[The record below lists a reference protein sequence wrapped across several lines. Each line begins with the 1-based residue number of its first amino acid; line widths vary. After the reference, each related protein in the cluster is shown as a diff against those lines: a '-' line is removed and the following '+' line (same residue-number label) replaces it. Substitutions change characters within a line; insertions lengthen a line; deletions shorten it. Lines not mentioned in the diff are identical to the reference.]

1 MKETVEYIGVF
12 ILVLVMLSIV
22 YCIIMLIFNGILS
35 CCTNFR
41 IKLPVQKRFV
51 GKITPI
57 YKLTYWTSID
67 NKRNYFL
74 QKWELE
80 YTDFNFGS
88 WQTVLVPFSTL
99 FQRLRYVD
107 KKKFDLGVLP
117 DDVVATLDLAKK
129 WNFEYDK
136 LLAENR
142 KKLTKSNKFKA
153 MMNNLNK
160 DFNENYTE

>member
-1 MKETVEYIGVF
+1 MEILAVCF
-12 ILVLVMLSIV
+12 LMLVLGGALYALAML
-22 YCIIMLIFNGILS
+22 MFNRLLS
-35 CCTNFR
+35 NLKFR

-51 GKITPI
+51 GKMTPI
-57 YKLTYWTSID
+57 YRLSTWTDDEI
-67 NKRNYFL
+67 KRVYYI

-80 YTDFNFGS
+80 YADIEMGS
-88 WQTVLVPFSTL
+88 WQTIWIPFASL
-99 FQRLRYVD
+99 FQRLQYVN
-107 KKKFDLGVLP
+107 KGEFNLGVLP